1 MSSPS
6 HRAPLILLL
15 IVAAGLGVR
24 GFSERDGG
32 GRGGEGTSAA
42 ASLDSQLS
50 RVRAAANRAPKSKRS
65 SKSATPKKSTAPK
78 EQAIRSELTPYGAM
92 PAELLA
98 VPARRSST
106 SVRGRRLTEPSASI
120 VDLETA
126 SAREIESLPR
136 IGPAL
141 AKRIVDERSA
151 HGAFRSLEGLQR
163 VRGVGPALA
172 RLLEGRVTFN
182 DARRP

>member
-6 HRAPLILLL
+6 HRAPLVLLL
-15 IVAAGLGVR
+15 VVAAGLGVR
-24 GFSERDGG
+24 GLSERN
-32 GRGGEGTSAA
+32 RGGTAGDGTSAA
-42 ASLDSQLS
+42 APLDSQLL
-50 RVRAAANRAPKSKRS
+50 RVRSVAGRAPRSKRS
-65 SKSATPKKSTAPK
+65 LKSSTPKKPTAPK
-78 EQAIRSELTPYGAM
+78 KEAIRSEHTPYGAM

-98 VPARRSST
+98 VPSHRQSTQRRP
-106 SVRGRRLTEPSASI
+106 RRLTEPSASI

-126 SAREIESLPR
+126 SAGEIESLPR

-141 AKRIVDERSA
+141 AKRIVDDRSA
-151 HGAFRSLEGLQR
+151 HGVFRSLEGLQR

-182 DARRP
+182 DAGRP